1 MSKSTSTLATS
12 PRSRAAIATSSLTV
26 PRLRSLAT
34 ASSTTELAYTER
46 VFNDGVIYSYTPTAH
61 TLWTVTA
68 GLDRVSSPS
77 HTNYPSPTSVGF
89 PSYLEQNGL
98 VRMPSII
105 MPESPWTSI
114 YDQCCVDTQ
123 FAHTLA
129 NYSSAFSWTKGQQTL
144 KFGGEQRLFYNN
156 FFQPNY
162 PNGYFSF
169 DQDVTAQV
177 PYDTDN
183 GIQGNSFAGLLLGY
197 GDSGSI
203 NVTQSVADKSKE
215 TGFYFQD
222 DWRVNQKLTLNLG
235 VRYEWSTPY
244 NERHNNSQFSDFTGE

>member
-1 MSKSTSTLATS
+1 
-12 PRSRAAIATSSLTV
+12 
-26 PRLRSLAT
+26 
-34 ASSTTELAYTER
+34 
-46 VFNDGVIYSYTPTAH
+46 
-61 TLWTVTA
+61 
-68 GLDRVSSPS
+68 
-77 HTNYPSPTSVGF
+77 
-89 PSYLEQNGL
+89 
-98 VRMPSII
+98 MPSII

-114 YDQCCVDTQ
+114 YDQCCVDTL
-123 FAHTLA
+123 FAHTLG
-129 NYSSAFSWTKGQQTL
+129 NYSSSFSWTEGQQTL

-169 DQDVTAQV
+169 DQDVTSQV

-222 DWRVNQKLTLNLG
+222 DWRVNPMA
-235 VRYEWSTPY
+235 STTPI
-244 NERHNNSQFSDFTGE
+244 

>member
-1 MSKSTSTLATS
+1 M
-12 PRSRAAIATSSLTV
+12 
-26 PRLRSLAT
+26 
-34 ASSTTELAYTER
+34 
-46 VFNDGVIYSYTPTAH
+46 IYSYTPTAH

-89 PSYLEQNGL
+89 PSYLEQNGI

-162 PNGYFSF
+162 PNGFFSF

-177 PYDTDN
+177 PLRY
-183 GIQGNSFAGLLLGY
+183 GQRHPGKLLCRPAAGLRRFRRYQRYAIRGRQVQRDRLLLPG
-197 GDSGSI
+197 
-203 NVTQSVADKSKE
+203 
-215 TGFYFQD
+215 
-222 DWRVNQKLTLNLG
+222 
-235 VRYEWSTPY
+235 
-244 NERHNNSQFSDFTGE
+244 